1 MLTIDGKQY
10 RNLEEQV
17 QKNKDDIKFLR
28 DEQGVLNQFGIKV
41 IGQVQT
47 RDDVPSVETYKEDNP
62 DWQYGDTYAVGTEA
76 PFELLVLTRA
86 NVDIPED
93 YWFDIGDFP
102 LAGPKGDK
110 GDTGSQGP
118 TGPQGLQGPQ
128 GVQGVQGTPGVQGIQ
143 GPTGPQGPIGPQGP
157 QGVPG
162 ESFNIVAQLNS
173 TSQLPTPT
181 EENRHQAY
189 LVEINSINHLFVIV
203 GTDNLEWIDAGP
215 IEGIQGP
222 KGDKG
227 DTGSQGPQGIQ
238 GPTGPQGPQGI
249 QGVPGSDATI
259 TNITLQS
266 GATQGTLTENQL
278 ELIQQSTFNYLI
290 LDNECYLL
298 MDNQVASGY
307 MVYSHVGQ
315 DSTNN
320 YFIKCITITV
330 STRGWVMSSTQVG
343 GGGGLESSSITGG
356 VNCYNKLLEL
366 FNAGKKIYGITINK
380 SYTIQ
385 SVTWNLNSTSNLP
398 STINSSFKAYN
409 CIALFGTYSQSRSRF
424 KFSVAPD
431 YNDDDP
437 PYCLSVTSAGF
448 VYIKGIG
455 ANFYSGYGPST
466 SSITYSYCNSTN
478 EDNTPFTIFYQN

>member
-41 IGQVQT
+41 IGQVPT
-47 RDDVPSVETYKEDNP
+47 RDDIPSVEYYKENNP

-76 PFELLVLTRA
+76 PYELLVLTRA
-86 NVDIPED
+86 NIDIPED

-128 GVQGVQGTPGVQGIQ
+128 GVQGVQGTPGIQGIQ
-143 GPTGPQGPIGPQGP
+143 GLTGPQGPIGPQGP

-215 IEGIQGP
+215 IEGIKGP

-259 TNITLQS
+259 TSITLQS
-266 GATQGTLTENQL
+266 GATQGSLTEDQL
-278 ELIQQSTFNYLI
+278 ALIQQSTFNYLI

-330 STRGWVMSSTQVG
+330 STRGWVMSSIKVVSNEPTTTTITVFNGGSTGKATTSNTEESGEKNKYIYPYVAAKTMDTTQK
-343 GGGGLESSSITGG
+343 GLLNNLPAGVYSVKIETSATFLSSTYYGTMIINPGITKYATIYVKNNLIE
-356 VNCYNKLLEL
+356 VNFTLTTDDT
-366 FNAGKKIYGITINK
+366 KIY
-380 SYTIQ
+380 
-385 SVTWNLNSTSNLP
+385 
-398 STINSSFKAYN
+398 
-409 CIALFGTYSQSRSRF
+409 
-424 KFSVAPD
+424 
-431 YNDDDP
+431 
-437 PYCLSVTSAGF
+437 
-448 VYIKGIG
+448 
-455 ANFYSGYGPST
+455 ST
-466 SSITYSYCNSTN
+466 SSSSKNNYNLTSYK
-478 EDNTPFTIFYQN
+478 PLIQ